1 MPPLICAILQA
12 TYLLKSVKIKT
23 WFTEEEALKFST
35 FLFENEYDANMIRCR
50 APKCTILIQY
60 MIYCISAGL
69 KQYKLR
75 PFQFCDFEPL
85 ISRTYVFT
93 GSKRLNKTHFE
104 DESGEQER
112 FSMSRTNFQIL
123 HSLKSLQSLKYWMPT
138 LTSRGLLLLSGIH
151 ESATSMLEMKCVGDN
166 FGNVGDRFE
175 MSVTDLIHLT

>member
-1 MPPLICAILQA
+1 MPYLICTILQA

-50 APKCTILIQY
+50 APKCTSLTDTVYEYI
-60 MIYCISAGL
+60 ISYTVYPPAL
-69 KQYKLR
+69 NSEVYKLR

-112 FSMSRTNFQIL
+112 FSIFRTN
-123 HSLKSLQSLKYWMPT
+123 
-138 LTSRGLLLLSGIH
+138 
-151 ESATSMLEMKCVGDN
+151 
-166 FGNVGDRFE
+166 
-175 MSVTDLIHLT
+175 